1 MVSSQQF
8 LLLLV
13 ELAEEQPDKVC
24 LCFKLLLGTNGLVTR
39 QLLTMTHA
47 WLRRQTVALPFQHG
61 SNRVVAIHLS
71 NQILYKNMPIAGVCV
86 IVLSIV
92 MVYFEAGSVIVL
104 SEHFTS

>member
-61 SNRVVAIHLS
+61 SNRVVAI
-71 NQILYKNMPIAGVCV
+71 QVVPIAGVCV